1 MIQKKSLK
9 DAIQNPEIIS
19 VVRGLLPNVSK
30 TQSGLMDKRLYPISL
45 GLTGGDITDNGKNII
60 KIKFINNARICFLV
74 SIVGNNSD
82 NTLMYIYRNIEGICY
97 KILAGYE
104 GYTIK
109 YKKETNE
116 SVFSIYI
123 GTITSW
129 GRVCAFP
136 LSIDIDSIEAISTY
150 DENLT
155 NAIKM

>member
-1 MIQKKSLK
+1 MG
-9 DAIQNPEIIS
+9 
-19 VVRGLLPNVSK
+19 GLLPNVSK
-30 TQSGLMDKRLYPISL
+30 TQSGLMDKRIYPISL
-45 GLTGGDITDNGKNII
+45 GLTGGAITDNGKNII

-74 SIVGNNSD
+74 SIVGNNFD
-82 NTLMYIYRNIEGICY
+82 NTLMYIYRNFDEIRY

-109 YKKETNE
+109 YKKETDGA
-116 SVFSIYI
+116 VFSIYI
-123 GTITSW
+123 GTIASW

-136 LSIDIDSIEAISTY
+136 LSIDLDSIEAISTY